1 LPKLAP
7 DLLDEALDELMFLKD
22 PKTVPALG
30 KFIVAGR
37 GSVAML
43 RKAVQILAL
52 MPGDATLEQFSN
64 ILLAGTLDPEL
75 RRTALK
81 QLSAAKTEQ
90 SIQTM
95 KKLAESTD
103 RLAAE
108 ARATLPGKN

>member
-1 LPKLAP
+1 
-7 DLLDEALDELMFLKD
+7 
-22 PKTVPALG
+22 
-30 KFIVAGR
+30 
-37 GSVAML
+37 
-43 RKAVQILAL
+43 

-90 SIQTM
+90 SIEAM

-108 ARATLPGKN
+108 ARASMPTKNYGA